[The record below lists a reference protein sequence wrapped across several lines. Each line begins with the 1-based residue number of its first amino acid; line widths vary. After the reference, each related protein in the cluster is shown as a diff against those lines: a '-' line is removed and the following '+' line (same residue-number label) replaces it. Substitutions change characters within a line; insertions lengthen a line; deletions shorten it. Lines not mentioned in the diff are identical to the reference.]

1 MDAVDRPRAGA
12 HRPLRRGVRGIRLR
26 RQWRLLMGEIDDLRA
41 RIEELE
47 RRVDVLFTRTGAIDM
62 EELGR
67 GAPDA
72 SPEVRG
78 LAAKGDIKKAVKL
91 YQKETGADMATA
103 MGALGK
109 LGPT

>member
-78 LAAKGDIKKAVKL
+78 LAARGDIQKDVKL
-91 YQKETGADMATA
+91 YQEV
-103 MGALGK
+103 MGGGIELGK
-109 LGPT
+109 GARG